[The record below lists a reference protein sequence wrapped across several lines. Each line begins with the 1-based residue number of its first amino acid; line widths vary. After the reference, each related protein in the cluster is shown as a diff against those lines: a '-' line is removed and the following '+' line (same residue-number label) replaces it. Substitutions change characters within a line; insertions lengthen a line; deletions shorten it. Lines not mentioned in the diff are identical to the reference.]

1 MNEQRNSNNLS
12 GRKRREQSKRTA
24 PHRSI
29 KLFSALC
36 CCLTVVAIGLF
47 VSNFPF
53 TINEQPSVPFSSNTV
68 IHADFDTNK
77 ANAQD
82 NDAVPNTDFNTNG
95 ATDGQSN
102 GDEAEWHLILV
113 NKWNCIPANYEVELT
128 ELSNGQSVDKRIY
141 PALQEMFDAA
151 RDDGVYPVVVS
162 GYRTAEK
169 QQSLM
174 DNKIAEYR
182 ALGYFAEDAIASAEA
197 WVAIP
202 GTSEHQLGIAV
213 DINADGVNS
222 AGYEVYD
229 WLEENAHKYGFI
241 LRYPADKTEITEVI
255 YEPWHYR
262 YVGVEAATEIRNQ
275 GVCLEEYL
283 NTAN

>member
-1 MNEQRNSNNLS
+1 MEMDFNNSDTH
-12 GRKRREQSKRTA
+12 KRLKKSKR
-24 PHRSI
+24 HVLHGY
-29 KLFSALC
+29 LFLALC
-36 CCLTVVAIGLF
+36 CCLAIFSVGFLTNHTSLF
-47 VSNFPF
+47 TDIGKPPNFHL
-53 TINEQPSVPFSSNTV
+53 SSDTDVYAQGN
-68 IHADFDTNK
+68 ADET
-77 ANAQD
+77 A
-82 NDAVPNTDFNTNG
+82 
-95 ATDGQSN
+95 
-102 GDEAEWHLILV
+102 WYLILV
-113 NKWNCIPANYEVELT
+113 NKQNYMPDNYNVELT

-182 ALGYFAEDAIASAEA
+182 AEGRSAKDAKTKAEA
-197 WVAIP
+197 WVSIP

-222 AGYEVYD
+222 AGHEVYD
-229 WLEENAHKYGFI
+229 WLKKNAYKYGFI
-241 LRYPADKTEITEVI
+241 LRYPPDKTEITGI
-255 YEPWHYR
+255 INEPWHYR
-262 YVGVEAATEIRNQ
+262 YVGVDAAVEMQNQ

-283 NTAN
+283 KEN